1 MLLYCNPLDWI
12 MFVIK
17 LLSFILLYILN
28 NDNDNDNDR
37 DNDNG

>member
-1 MLLYCNPLDWI
+1 MLLYCNPVLDNVYI
-12 MFVIK
+12 IK
-17 LLSFILLYILN
+17 LLSFILLYIFN